1 MSNSI
6 IDQMREAVTSL
17 GVQELHTPEEVDT
30 VIPNSKGTML
40 VFVNSVCRCAAGMA
54 RPGLA
59 EALEHQVRPDHLV
72 SVFAGQD
79 REATARARQYFGDE
93 PPSSPSFALLKDGK
107 LMTMIH
113 RNRIEHRSA
122 PEVARDLIEAFD
134 RYCGPTEN

>member
-1 MSNSI
+1 MLNTI
-6 IDQMREAVTSL
+6 IDQMREEVTSL
-17 GVQELHTPEEVDT
+17 GVRELHTPEEVDT

-40 VFVNSVCRCAAGMA
+40 VFVNSVCRCSAGMA

-59 EALEHQVRPDHLV
+59 EALTHTVRPDHLV

-107 LMTMIH
+107 LLTMIH
-113 RNRIEHRSA
+113 RSQIERRTA
-122 PEVARDLIEAFD
+122 PEVARDLIAAFEK
-134 RYCGPTEN
+134 YCGPTQN